1 MSPKSNDWC
10 PYERRE
16 HRDTHSGEAHVKMET
31 EIEVMQIQLQEYQ
44 EFLATTKGWGT
55 GMEEILSQS
64 LQKEPTLYSDSLSQC
79 WLGYADVS
87 SPSII
92 FYYMSIQSWLG
103 VLYYFIFN
111 PRSGIWEETII

>member
-1 MSPKSNDWC
+1 
-10 PYERRE
+10 
-16 HRDTHSGEAHVKMET
+16 MET

-44 EFLATTKGWGT
+44 EFLATTKGLGT

-79 WLGYADVS
+79 WLGYADVN
-87 SPSII
+87 SPGII

-103 VLYYFIFN
+103 VL
-111 PRSGIWEETII
+111 